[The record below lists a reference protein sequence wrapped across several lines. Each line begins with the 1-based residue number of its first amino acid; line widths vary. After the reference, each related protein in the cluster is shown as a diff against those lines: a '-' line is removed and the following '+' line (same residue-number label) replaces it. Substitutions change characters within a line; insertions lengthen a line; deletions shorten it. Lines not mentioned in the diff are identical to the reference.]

1 MAEDASKFVLLA
13 SPNWYCS
20 SVADCSLTKIY
31 AFGAR
36 NCVYLL
42 DVSSDKPVFHGQL
55 VGHTERVSSVCF
67 SKHKLH
73 ANFVASGSDD
83 KTVKMWD
90 TETKLKLLE
99 HKAHNVRTVVFS
111 NYMFIFIYLFSL
123 WVYLGFRTC
132 ELFLCFVPFVF
143 LGFIVLTSLFSLF
156 YVTGEFNRFLHR
168 G

>member
-1 MAEDASKFVLLA
+1 MAEDASKFVLLP

-83 KTVKMWD
+83 KTVKIWD
-90 TETKLKLLE
+90 TDTKLKLLE
-99 HKAHNVRTVVFS
+99 HKAHNVRTVIFFFKLYVYF
-111 NYMFIFIYLFSL
+111 YLFIFALENIQNNPCGSGEFTENESL
-123 WVYLGFRTC
+123 LRAR
-132 ELFLCFVPFVF
+132 
-143 LGFIVLTSLFSLF
+143 LTSSLLHCFKLCCPLFP
-156 YVTGEFNRFLHR
+156 YWT
-168 G
+168 

>member
-1 MAEDASKFVLLA
+1 MAEDASKFVLLG

-42 DVSSDKPVFHGQL
+42 DLSSDKPVFHGQL

-73 ANFVASGSDD
+73 VNFVASGSDD
-83 KTVKMWD
+83 KTVKIWD

-99 HKAHNVRTVVFS
+99 HKAHNVRTVIFFS
-111 NYMFIFIYLFSL
+111 NNMFIFIYLFSL
-123 WVYLGFRTC
+123 WKIFKITGVAA
-132 ELFLCFVPFVF
+132 ES
-143 LGFIVLTSLFSLF
+143 SLKMKAC
-156 YVTGEFNRFLHR
+156 
-168 G
+168 

>member
-83 KTVKMWD
+83 KTVKIWD

-99 HKAHNVRTVVFS
+99 HKAHNVRSVIFFS
-111 NYMFIFIYLFSL
+111 NYMFIFALENIQNNPCGSGEFTGNESL
-123 WVYLGFRTC
+123 LRAR
-132 ELFLCFVPFVF
+132 
-143 LGFIVLTSLFSLF
+143 LTSSLLNCFKLCCTLFP
-156 YVTGEFNRFLHR
+156 YWT
-168 G
+168 